1 MSKYDDLKKELTE
14 LYNKGYKLFE
24 SIRTKDDD
32 AGKKYSYFL
41 ANYEGWYSKALPVI
55 RQLLPD
61 RLNDFQ
67 CSIRIEIGKS
77 WMLGLTQ
84 FLMPCKV

>member
-41 ANYEGWYSKALPVI
+41 ANYEGWYA
-55 RQLLPD
+55 
-61 RLNDFQ
+61 
-67 CSIRIEIGKS
+67 
-77 WMLGLTQ
+77 
-84 FLMPCKV
+84 